1 VISRRFFEAF
11 LALLAISSGQTLA
24 QTSTESRVE
33 KLEKTV
39 RLLERRVATLEDH
52 LRQRN
57 AALSVLSDKANWR
70 KLQKGLSETD
80 VEKLLGSPSKVDA
93 FGSFTIWHYGYP
105 SGGQVQFDG
114 TSRTVRGWHEP

>member
-1 VISRRFFEAF
+1 MIARRFFEAF

-70 KLQKGLSETD
+70 KLQKGL
-80 VEKLLGSPSKVDA
+80 
-93 FGSFTIWHYGYP
+93 
-105 SGGQVQFDG
+105 
-114 TSRTVRGWHEP
+114 

>member
-1 VISRRFFEAF
+1 MIARRFFEAF

-33 KLEKTV
+33 KLEETV